1 MSPINPFE
9 ENLPK
14 NQANYS
20 PLTPLSFLTRT
31 AEVFPERAAVIHG
44 EIKRSWRETLK
55 RCTRLASA
63 LKKKGVVQ
71 GTTVSVMAP
80 NVPELLEAHF
90 GVLMTGG
97 VLNALNIRLEAET
110 LAYILEHGE
119 SQVLIT
125 DREFSPV
132 IQKVLQQLE
141 DPPLVIDIDD
151 PMAEGGELLGE
162 MDYEAF
168 LKTGDENFE
177 WNLPEDEWQAVSLNY
192 TSGTTGKPKG
202 VVYHSRGAHLLAID
216 NILAW
221 GMRRH
226 PVYLWTLPMFHCNG
240 WCFPWT
246 ITLLAGTH
254 VCLRKVNA
262 ANIYDS
268 IVKHGVTHLCGAPI
282 VMGMIANAEDQDQRV
297 LSDKVQIMTA
307 AAPPP
312 PPVIARMEE
321 MGFQV
326 THVYGLTET
335 YGPSVVSAWQ
345 EEWNKLSP
353 TDQAL
358 KKGRQGVNYPGL
370 EGLMVADSETLKEV
384 PSDGQTLGEVFMQ
397 GNLVMKGYFKN
408 PEATQEAFRGGWFHS
423 GDLGVRHPDGYIELK
438 DRAKDI
444 IISGGENISS
454 VEIENTLYR
463 HSDIL
468 EAAVVAR
475 PDEQWGETP
484 CAFVTLKPG
493 SLISE
498 GELITFCRE
507 HLAGFKVPKTI
518 IFQELPKT
526 STGKIR
532 KNILREQASRIL
544 ESN

>member
-1 MSPINPFE
+1 
-9 ENLPK
+9 
-14 NQANYS
+14 
-20 PLTPLSFLTRT
+20 
-31 AEVFPERAAVIHG
+31 
-44 EIKRSWRETLK
+44 
-55 RCTRLASA
+55 
-63 LKKKGVVQ
+63 
-71 GTTVSVMAP
+71 MAP

-168 LKTGDENFE
+168 LKTGDEDFE

-221 GMRRH
+221 GMPRH

-297 LSDKVQIMTA
+297 LSDQVQIMTA

-345 EEWNKLSP
+345 EEWNELSP

-384 PSDGQTLGEVFMQ
+384 PSDGQTLGEVFMK

-484 CAFVTLKPG
+484 CAFVALKPG
-493 SLISE
+493 SSISE

>member
-1 MSPINPFE
+1 MSPISPFE

-31 AEVFPERAAVIHG
+31 AEVFPELTAVIHG
-44 EIKRSWRETLK
+44 EIKRNWRETLK
-55 RCTRLASA
+55 RCIRLASA

-132 IQKVLQQLE
+132 IKKVLQQLE
-141 DPPLVIDIDD
+141 DPPLIIDIDD

-168 LKTGDENFE
+168 LKTGDEDFE

-221 GMRRH
+221 GMPRH

-282 VMGMIANAEDQDQRV
+282 VMGMIANAEEQDKRALAHQ
-297 LSDKVQIMTA
+297 VQIMTA

-345 EEWNKLSP
+345 EEWNELSP
-353 TDQAL
+353 TDKAL

-384 PSDGQTLGEVFMQ
+384 PSDGQTLGEVFMK

-493 SLISE
+493 SSISE
-498 GELITFCRE
+498 GELIRFCRE

-532 KNILREQASRIL
+532 KNILREKASRIL